1 MYYFNVNNRLSDAIP
16 FIFSKFCY
24 LCSHTRKRKTI
35 KCFQS
40 TLPIIYTIGRFCLT
54 LSVIEKISIFCK
66 LKDKKCVLK
75 LISQAILILRKKK
88 FAQFLA
94 WFQNK
99 EVLKQQLGFFFP
111 FELLSIKKFIPEK
124 NMTFKYI
131 MSNLNHFT
139 DWLLFS
145 WTLI

>member
-1 MYYFNVNNRLSDAIP
+1 MVKRILESEIFHLLQINTHNVMSYSSFVYLINMKLCYFNVNNRLSDAIL

-66 LKDKKCVLK
+66 LKDKKCILK
-75 LISQAILILRKKK
+75 LISEAVLIQGEKKINLR
-88 FAQFLA
+88 
-94 WFQNK
+94 
-99 EVLKQQLGFFFP
+99 P
-111 FELLSIKKFIPEK
+111 IPR
-124 NMTFKYI
+124 
-131 MSNLNHFT
+131 
-139 DWLLFS
+139 
-145 WTLI
+145 LISK